1 MINDSLFD
9 REEFESWLDSHGDTE
24 VVGYNGTVHG
34 CPITNYL
41 LSKEEVNE
49 ASVGVTVS
57 SVNRVYVSNPNWVTK
72 FVKEID
78 KKRKRENI
86 TAAKAK
92 AILKY

>member
-1 MINDSLFD
+1 MINESLFD
-9 REEFESWLDSHGDTE
+9 RDEFEAWISSHADDE
-24 VVGYNGTVHG
+24 VLGYNNTVHG

-41 LSKEEVNE
+41 LSKEEVKE

-57 SVNRVYVSNPNWVTK
+57 SVNRVYVPNPSWVTR

-78 KKRKRENI
+78 KERKRKNI

>member
-1 MINDSLFD
+1 MINESLFD
-9 REEFESWLDSHGDTE
+9 REEFEAWISSHPDNE
-24 VVGYNGTVHG
+24 VVGYNKTVHG

-57 SVNRVYVSNPNWVTK
+57 SINRVYVSNPVWVTK

-78 KKRKRENI
+78 KKKSKENI